1 MHAWFE
7 NSCRNEEIWRENQY
21 SEALAS
27 FRKTIE
33 LTKETSMSKSIS
45 TWVPLLA
52 LAFTPLSAVAGAQTV
67 ATGDSRSVSQ
77 PGFPAVCETLEAQFT
92 TAQRS
97 SPPAADDTARVQ
109 AALTACAGTGQSVV
123 LAASGTF
130 NAFYTGLISV
140 NGEGLVIN
148 SGVTLEGNKS
158 YSSQKELVLVEG
170 ANSFIGGPGAI
181 DGRGDLLTSGTPR
194 IVQTTDT
201 TNLIIYNVTLQQ
213 AKHPNL
219 YMEGGNGATVWGVTI
234 RTPANRSNADGI
246 DIDSIANVTVNNST
260 VEAGD
265 DGIAVKT
272 NSGAASN
279 ITVEN
284 SQFYGTHGLSI
295 GSQTMYGVTNI
306 LFQNNYV
313 YGKDLTGIMSS
324 DDNGI
329 NIKTDEVCGGLV
341 KQVTYQNTCLYDVTH
356 MITLNPNYGSCT
368 GVAGIPQFQ
377 DILINGVL
385 STGSTSG
392 YTTIAG
398 YSASYLAQVYLANVD
413 LEVLTQKGDEDA
425 TVYLDNSNITPSGTD
440 VTTSTFSIGGSVP
453 SCSFNTSL

>member
-1 MHAWFE
+1 M
-7 NSCRNEEIWRENQY
+7 
-21 SEALAS
+21 
-27 FRKTIE
+27 
-33 LTKETSMSKSIS
+33 LT
-45 TWVPLLA
+45 
-52 LAFTPLSAVAGAQTV
+52 
-67 ATGDSRSVSQ
+67 
-77 PGFPAVCETLEAQFT
+77 
-92 TAQRS
+92 
-97 SPPAADDTARVQ
+97 
-109 AALTACAGTGQSVV
+109 
-123 LAASGTF
+123 
-130 NAFYTGLISV
+130 V

-158 YSSQKELVLVEG
+158 YGSQAELVYVEG

-181 DGRGDLLTSGTPR
+181 DGRGDLLSSGTPR
-194 IVQTTDT
+194 IVQTSNT
-201 TNLIIYNVTLQQ
+201 TNFIIYDVTLQQ

-219 YMEGGNGATVWGVTI
+219 YMEGGSGATVWGVTI

-246 DIDSIANVTVNNST
+246 DIDSITNVTVNNST

-295 GSQTMYGVTNI
+295 GSQTMYGVTNV

-313 YGKDLTGIMSS
+313 YGKDLTGISSS

-341 KQVTYQNTCLYDVTH
+341 KQVTYLNTCLYGVTH
-356 MITLNPNYGSCT
+356 YITLNPNYGSCK
-368 GVAGIPQFQ
+368 GVAGTPQFQ
-377 DILINGVL
+377 NIIVNGVL

-392 YTTIAG
+392 YSTIAG
-398 YSASYLAQVYLANVD
+398 YSASYLAQVYLANID
-413 LEVLTQKGDEDA
+413 LGVLTQKGDEYA
-425 TVYLDNSNITPSGTD
+425 TVYLDNSNITPSGTG
-440 VTTSTFSIGGSVP
+440 VTTSTWSTSGSVP
-453 SCSFNTSL
+453 SCTFNTSY